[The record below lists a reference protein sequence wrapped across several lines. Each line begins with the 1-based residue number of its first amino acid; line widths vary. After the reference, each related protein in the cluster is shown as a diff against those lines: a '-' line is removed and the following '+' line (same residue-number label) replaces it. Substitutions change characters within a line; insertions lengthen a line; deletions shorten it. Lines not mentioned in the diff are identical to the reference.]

1 MLINIIGKTYYP
13 VWKQILKDTRRNY
26 FILRTPKNFVLGKV
40 ECLKQYIILSTL
52 VIVNDKKWN
61 IKKRVIEKMR
71 FTECYSNAFKRCLQ
85 MKFLFLYFWYIFSI
99 SYFKTDELYYKYYE
113 RCYEYYEYY
122 ERYYKILRVVL
133 RDTKRLYKWYYE
145 TLRGTTSGTMSH
157 YEILRVVLQDTARYY
172 GWYYESL
179 CGTKR
184 HFERFSITRRVVP
197 RDVTI

>member
-1 MLINIIGKTYYP
+1 
-13 VWKQILKDTRRNY
+13 
-26 FILRTPKNFVLGKV
+26 
-40 ECLKQYIILSTL
+40 
-52 VIVNDKKWN
+52 
-61 IKKRVIEKMR
+61 
-71 FTECYSNAFKRCLQ
+71 

-99 SYFKTDELYYKYYE
+99 NYFKTDKLYYKYYE

-133 RDTKRLYKWYYE
+133 RDTKRWYKWYYE

-172 GWYYESL
+172 GWYHESL

-197 RDVTI
+197 RDVTILGQVSWHCVLFILDFKNLAKFLRLQCKLVDVRNLPNYFLEFLVATSHLRVADFL

>member
-1 MLINIIGKTYYP
+1 MINSETSRS
-13 VWKQILKDTRRNY
+13 VLLK
-26 FILRTPKNFVLGKV
+26 KFVLR
-40 ECLKQYIILSTL
+40 S
-52 VIVNDKKWN
+52 VIVTLLKGAYKWN
-61 IKKRVIEKMR
+61 SFFSIFDI
-71 FTECYSNAFKRCLQ
+71 F
-85 MKFLFLYFWYIFSI
+85 FSI
-99 SYFKTDELYYKYYE
+99 SYFKTDKLYYKYYE
-113 RCYEYYEYY
+113 RCYEYYKYY

-133 RDTKRLYKWYYE
+133 RDTKRWYKWYYE